1 MRQFRQKSQESSG
14 EGVAKKKRAGI
25 SDNWKIIFVL
35 SSIIFIA
42 AVLRIFFAYDAAVA
56 GGYALSGGS
65 DASYHLRIIEYIME
79 NGSFLVFDTS
89 LNAPW
94 GAMNVNPPL
103 MDAIVAA
110 IAKVVTLF
118 GVSQS
123 TAAIGTL
130 VWMTAIFG
138 ALTCI
143 PVYLIGKEM
152 FNKRAGIIS
161 ALLYAVCAV
170 VISQTV
176 MSNGTEAAFYGFF
189 FAFTIYFLYKAV
201 KACNND
207 ALEMD
212 AGFFS
217 YVKKVFNSNRTAYKY
232 AIIAAI
238 FLVLVELSWNG
249 FHVIIVMLAFIMI
262 IQAAMDRIRRRDGTS
277 VAGVYALVL
286 LLSTFI
292 AAPMFIAVSLFT
304 IVYLGSLVVVVIS
317 VALTALISESKKRP
331 WLMMFIIVAILF
343 AVTMITMWYAF
354 PEIYGKVISGASI
367 HNDPTFSSLIEMNS
381 STSISRMAGYYGWLT
396 MWLPWVLIAYLL
408 YKLPENAG
416 SPAKMFTLMFMIAM
430 IFISWSSSAWVFLA
444 APAYVVGAGAVIAYM
459 FKRADLKA
467 YAAGFKGQGV
477 KGAIRHLIKP
487 VPLVSVL
494 MAVFLVGAPNA
505 IYAIDA
511 ATPSNDRTSDDFLGS
526 YMGNSGYYVRNS
538 DDWNM
543 NGVWEWGSGLDK
555 DGSLLTWWD
564 FAADAVSRGGFDSVA
579 GLNGEGVAAASN
591 MLLAQGDAKIM
602 ASLAVRLIDYHG
614 IGFFETILK
623 NIAPGILSDEQFEE
637 LKNIMIDPD
646 SYRNMVL
653 RNPNVYGKFSANIT
667 SENLMYVAAVAY
679 LCADTTV
686 VYELEDP
693 TKIGPNLDA
702 SDMSKLYDA
711 ICKKS
716 NRDITYV
723 AVSRDMFPIA
733 YGDGS
738 LFSTIAFLNNYFL
751 DGYASPTQ
759 FYTTNQYT
767 GYLTYTQEMYQS
779 LIWKTYI
786 GPAPGDYGYTS
797 ATAMFNALAL
807 SDGSEGTR
815 AQPGF
820 GLSNFEVVY
829 WRVMYNPD
837 NEATLD
843 SDGWEEW
850 DAEAAILEQETNG
863 GLINYMSGLPVVLQ
877 YVPNDQMTKVSG
889 TVTLE
894 GGEPIKGARVTATT
908 TDDKKIQRATFIT
921 GADGKYEMYVPK
933 DSLITISVGSTS
945 AKDGLQVDSYK
956 VSEYLVSWPT
966 VVKKVDFALKMYFD
980 DSREKLVTGFFNFTI
995 TGAAHGME
1003 MTFTNI
1009 DVALGEFKFNTP
1021 LVPDRYTITATD
1033 LRNNTVITGTYEAVT
1048 ARSENQMVQL
1058 EMFLT
1063 TSTVSL
1069 TINDEYGF
1077 PYNGFAK
1084 LTSVNAVPGGEYTR
1098 FVEIIDGKASVKVI
1112 PGTYTVDLV
1121 DAMDSDVDDPEYA
1134 LFNTSI
1140 AASGSVSLTAKAQRY
1155 AELKI
1160 DNQTSQNRVTITN
1173 GTYESTALV
1182 GSTPLTVK
1190 VPVGLDGNDY
1200 DIYVRFNDSG
1210 VEKMVIEHVSV
1221 AAGDPVKD
1229 VVLDPTSSSAVEVFE
1244 YSRILRTA
1252 AGGTTSGF
1260 VKFYSNDGKVP
1271 FISAWAASDGRVS
1284 TWLPAGDYIIHAYGS
1299 STSVREAYIDTFTM
1313 GTDPS
1318 RSGSI
1323 NMVRARTITAE
1334 VLASDSG
1341 TVYQPY
1347 ISMQMIHNG
1356 MFINLTT
1363 DGEGKY
1369 SSTVPNGEYAFRVNR
1384 TIGTVFT
1391 ISGTVAADDPTKVEQ
1406 IVRQTS
1412 TTATASFWT
1421 STPTVYTGDIY
1432 IVDQT
1437 LSDPS
1442 DPDSAH
1448 NYVEDELI
1456 ITVKLRSSSM
1466 AAVELKYVPTV
1477 DPYDPTKLTGKL
1489 DLDGYNL
1496 SIGEYDVDI
1505 TRTVKYEKDKS
1516 NKDLNRYFIDSSFKL
1531 NLTGDDVTIEVMKLN
1546 IIKITELEEPDKV
1559 TIEPVGL
1566 TVGKWFA
1573 ENYDAED
1580 KSRVYYLEYGRE
1592 FNIVV
1597 TDKDDKKVFHKHISE
1612 SDDFDIE
1619 LVDITDPETSEVVPT
1634 VIFENG
1640 DGLIPVK
1647 LVPAKKI
1654 SGYAGFATSGWV
1666 TIEFDTATGTGI
1678 YVAKVNA
1685 GRYNAMLPTDNITEY
1700 RFTSNLGWVE
1710 DETTPG
1716 TGAFT
1721 YTGSWKVDTLPTTGT
1736 VNILALGGSAAVDE
1750 PDVKTTETVLALN
1763 ETDREVDLKVTVEGN
1778 DFASLFLS
1786 GGTGWESIK
1795 FYSDSSF
1802 TEAKEIDLV
1811 NGNGATPVDFWVRG
1825 VYKEDTAFDSPNLS
1839 IILRNA
1845 SGTVV
1850 ATHQADLVA
1859 SATDFKNDVTISRG
1873 ENDNF
1878 SEGEYRLA
1886 IVLKNDGNSA
1896 VRFELAATAPSGWH
1910 LAFTD
1915 STATE
1920 VGLSPFTTKPV
1931 RGNSEMTVY
1940 IKLINEGSAT
1950 ELPDEFDVTITAIND
1965 KKAVTADD
1973 ITLVEEDGS
1982 TKLGNVVTMPI
1993 EMTKVQLELGNGNAS
2008 GPNTFMSG
2016 GETPTIVWVMLV
2028 ISILSIVLILWLGI
2042 KRGVF
2047 SRRK

>member
-152 FNKRAGIIS
+152 FNKRTGIIS

-189 FAFTIYFLYKAV
+189 FAFMIYFLYKAV

-354 PEIYGKVISGASI
+354 PEIYGKVIAGASVYK
-367 HNDPTFSSLIEMNS
+367 DPTFSSLIDMNS
-381 STSISRMAGYYGWLT
+381 STSISMMAGYYGWLT

-430 IFISWSSSAWVFLA
+430 IFISWSTSAWVFLA

-477 KGAIRHLIKP
+477 KGAIKHLIKP

-511 ATPSNDRTSDDFLGS
+511 ATPSNDRTSDDFLGD

-543 NGVWEWGSGLDK
+543 SGVWEWGNGLPSK

-602 ASLAVRLIDYHG
+602 ASLAIRLMDYHG
-614 IGFFETILK
+614 IDAFRSILK
-623 NIAPGILSDEQFEE
+623 SIDVNVLSEEQFEE
-637 LKNIMIDPD
+637 LKNIMVNPD
-646 SYRNMVL
+646 SYRDTVL
-653 RNPNVYGKFSANIT
+653 RNPNIYGKFSANIT

-679 LCADTTV
+679 LCADTTD
-686 VYELEDP
+686 VYFEDP
-693 TKIGPNLDA
+693 AKIGPNLDA

-723 AVSRDMFPIA
+723 AVSREMFPIA

-786 GPAPGDYGYTS
+786 GPAPEDYGYTS
-797 ATAMFNALAL
+797 ATAMFNAFAL

-850 DAEAAILEQETNG
+850 DAKDAILEQETNG

-877 YVPNDQMTKVSG
+877 YVPNGDMTKVSG

-894 GGEPIKGARVTATT
+894 GGEAIKGARVTATT
-908 TDDKKIQRATFIT
+908 TDDLKIQRATFIT

-945 AKDGLQVDSYK
+945 AKDGLQVHSYPA
-956 VSEYLVSWPT
+956 ELPEPLT
-966 VVKKVDFALKMYFD
+966 IVKKVDFALKMYFD

-1009 DVALGEFKFNTP
+1009 DVDKGEFKFNTP

-1063 TSTVSL
+1063 TSTVNL

-1077 PYNGFAK
+1077 PYNGVAK

-1098 FVEIIDGKASVKVI
+1098 FVEIVDGKASVKVI

-1121 DAMDSDVDDPEYA
+1121 DAMDSDLNDPEYA
-1134 LFNTSI
+1134 LFNASI
-1140 AASGSVSLTAKAQRY
+1140 AASGSVSLTAKAQKY
-1155 AELKI
+1155 AELEI

-1210 VEKMVIEHVSV
+1210 VEKMVIEHISV
-1221 AAGDPVKD
+1221 VAGGPLTTVA
-1229 VVLDPTSSSAVEVFE
+1229 LDPTSSSAVEVFE

-1252 AGGTTSGF
+1252 AGATTSGF

-1341 TVYQPY
+1341 SVYQPY
-1347 ISMQMIHNG
+1347 ISMQMVHNG
-1356 MFINLTT
+1356 MTINLTT

-1384 TIGTVFT
+1384 TIGTVYT
-1391 ISGTVAADDPTKVEQ
+1391 ISGTVVNIGGVDMVEQ

-1421 STPTVYTGDIY
+1421 STPTAYTGDIY

-1442 DPDSAH
+1442 DPNSAH

-1505 TRTVKYEKDKS
+1505 TRTISPGDKDKG
-1516 NKDLNRYFIDSSFKL
+1516 NKDLNRYFIDSTFKL

-1546 IIKITELEEPDKV
+1546 IIKITNLDEPDKV

-1597 TDKDDKKVFHKHISE
+1597 ADKDDKSVFHQHIAE
-1612 SDDFDIE
+1612 DDDFDII
-1619 LVDITDPETSEVVPT
+1619 DIKLDDDDPTDLSKRTVVLKE
-1634 VIFENG
+1634 FEK
-1640 DGLIPVK
+1640 K

-1666 TIEFDTATGTGI
+1666 KIEFDTAAGTGI

-1685 GRYNAMLPTDNITEY
+1685 GRYNAMLPTEGVTEY

-1721 YTGSWKVDTLPTTGT
+1721 YTGSWTITAPATLPTTGT
-1736 VNILALGGSAAVDE
+1736 VNILALGGSATADE
-1750 PDVKTTETVLALN
+1750 SDVKTTEAVLALN

-1839 IILRNA
+1839 IILKNA
-1845 SGTVV
+1845 SGTVI
-1850 ATHQADLVA
+1850 ATHQVDLVA
-1859 SATDFKNDVTISRG
+1859 SATDFMNELTISRG

-1896 VRFELAATAPSGWH
+1896 VRFELAATAPPGWH

-1915 STATE
+1915 STTIE
-1920 VGLSPFTTKPV
+1920 VGSSPFTTKPV

-1965 KKAVTADD
+1965 EKAVTADD